1 MFGSRRRALAIVFG
15 VVFLDLLGFSIVIP
29 ILPFYTRAFGGD
41 ELAIGALAAIYSL
54 MQFVSAPYLGSL
66 SDRYGR
72 RPILVFSLCGSV
84 VAWTIFGLAGS
95 LAVLFLS
102 RGLAGAMG
110 GNIATA
116 QAYVADV
123 TPREERAKALGLLG
137 AAFGLGFIVGPGVSA
152 ALTLPGVVES
162 VDAFLPAFVPIDR
175 FSLPAFAAAFASLL
189 AVVGA
194 LVFLPESR
202 DLEASRVGGDRPSQT
217 AALRAAL
224 TDPGV
229 RGLVAAFFLSSFAFS
244 GVQVMFIPYV
254 ADVYGYAEAQAALLL
269 TYIGVLAVVVQGGL
283 IGPLTKRYSSTRL
296 TVFGAGLLAVALVA
310 IPFTREF
317 GALFPDLTGLAAF
330 LTPALLALLFVLAL
344 LALGN
349 GVLNVTLTALVSERA
364 SDEGQGSAFGITQ
377 GAGSLARTVGPVL
390 MGALYA
396 GVGFQSPFVLG
407 GFVLLPVVAIA
418 LYLRGGGDSETRA
431 ADGTPAP
438 ER

>member
-1 MFGSRRRALAIVFG
+1 MSGTQRRALAIVFG

-29 ILPFYTRAFGGD
+29 ILPFYARAFGGD
-41 ELAIGALAAIYSL
+41 ELAIGALAAVYSL

-72 RPILVFSLCGSV
+72 RPVLVLSLCGSV
-84 VAWTIFGLAGS
+84 VAWTVFGLAGS

-123 TPREERAKALGLLG
+123 TPPEERAKALGFLG

-152 ALTLPGVVES
+152 GLTLPGVVET
-162 VDAFLPAFVPIDR
+162 VDGALPALVPIDR

-194 LVFLPESR
+194 LLFLPESR
-202 DLEASRVGGDRPSQT
+202 DLDDATVAGDRPSQV
-217 AALRAAL
+217 AALREAL
-224 TDPGV
+224 ADPGL
-229 RGLVAAFFLSSFAFS
+229 RGLVVAFFLFSFAFS

-283 IGPLTKRYSSTRL
+283 IGPLTERYSSTHL
-296 TVFGAGLLAVALVA
+296 TVFGAGTLAVALLA
-310 IPFTREF
+310 IPFTREA
-317 GALFPDLTGLAAF
+317 GVLFPDLTDVAGF
-330 LTPALLALLFVLAL
+330 LTPALLSLLFVLAL

-349 GVLNVTLTALVSERA
+349 GVLGVTLTALVSGQA
-364 SDEGQGSAFGITQ
+364 SADRQGSAFGITQ

-396 GVGFQSPFVLG
+396 SVGFQSPFVLG
-407 GFVLLPVVAIA
+407 GLLVLPVVAIA
-418 LYLRGGGDSETRA
+418 LYLRVGEESGEARPVD
-431 ADGTPAP
+431 PAQA
-438 ER
+438 R

>member
-1 MFGSRRRALAIVFG
+1 MSGSRRRALAIVFG

-29 ILPFYTRAFGGD
+29 ILPFYARAFGGN
-41 ELAIGALAAIYSL
+41 ELVIGALAATYSL
-54 MQFVSAPYLGSL
+54 FQFISAPYLGSL

-72 RPILVFSLCGSV
+72 RPVLVFSLCGSV
-84 VAWTIFGLAGS
+84 LAWTIFGLAGS
-95 LAVLFLS
+95 LTVLFLA

-123 TPREERAKALGLLG
+123 TPPERRAKALGLLG

-162 VDAFLPAFVPIDR
+162 VDAALPAIVPIDR

-189 AVVGA
+189 AVFGA
-194 LVFLPESR
+194 LAFLPESR
-202 DLEASRVGGDRPSQT
+202 ERDDSVTDRPSQAAELRT
-217 AALRAAL
+217 ALAN
-224 TDPGV
+224 PGL
-229 RGLVAAFFLSSFAFS
+229 RGLVAAFFLFSFAFS

-283 IGPLTKRYSSTRL
+283 IGPLTDRYSSTRL
-296 TVFGAGLLAVALVA
+296 TVFGAGLLAVALFC

-317 GALFPDLTGLAAF
+317 GVLFPDLTGAVGF
-330 LTPALLALLFVLAL
+330 LTPALLALLVVLGL
-344 LALGN
+344 LSLGN
-349 GVLNVTLTALVSERA
+349 GVLGVTLTALVSGQA
-364 SDEGQGSAFGITQ
+364 SDDRQGSAFGITQ
-377 GAGSLARTVGPVL
+377 GAGSLARTVGPVS

-396 GVGFQSPFVLG
+396 GLGYQSPFVLG
-407 GFVLLPVVAIA
+407 AILLLPVVAIA
-418 LYLRGGGDSETRA
+418 LYLRVGDTGEPRPSDPSHAR
-431 ADGTPAP
+431 
-438 ER
+438 

>member
-1 MFGSRRRALAIVFG
+1 MSGAQRRALAIVFG

-29 ILPFYTRAFGGD
+29 ILPFYARAFGGD
-41 ELAIGALAAIYSL
+41 ELAIGALAAVYSL

-72 RPILVFSLCGSV
+72 RPILVLSLCGSV

-123 TPREERAKALGLLG
+123 TPPEERAKALGFLG

-152 ALTLPGVVES
+152 GLTLPGVVDT
-162 VDAFLPAFVPIDR
+162 VDAVLPAVVPIDQ

-189 AVVGA
+189 AVVGTLA
-194 LVFLPESR
+194 FLPESR
-202 DLEASRVGGDRPSQT
+202 ELDDATVAGDRPSQA
-217 AALRAAL
+217 AALREAL
-224 TDPGV
+224 TDPGL
-229 RGLVAAFFLSSFAFS
+229 RGLVVAFFLFSFAFS

-283 IGPLTKRYSSTRL
+283 IGPLTERYSSTRL

-317 GALFPDLTGLAAF
+317 GLLFPDLTGVAGF

-344 LALGN
+344 LSLGN
-349 GVLNVTLTALVSERA
+349 GVLGVTLTALVSGQA
-364 SDEGQGSAFGITQ
+364 SADRQGSAFGITQ

-396 GVGFQSPFVLG
+396 SVGFQSPFVLG
-407 GFVLLPVVAIA
+407 GLLVLPVVAIA
-418 LYLRGGGDSETRA
+418 LYLRVGDEA
-431 ADGTPAP
+431 GEPQPADPAQA
-438 ER
+438 R